1 MAVFDSIVIATVLLL
16 KGMPSVVESS
26 YQVYFFQFL
35 YPCMNIAWTA
45 SIFLTVLMS
54 FERFLGICHQNA
66 AKTFC
71 THKKTMIYIFAIFF
85 FSCVYNIPRFN
96 EYELV
101 DILVRTEYDPELKEY
116 TWNKFPRDDV
126 TWRQKA
132 FSNVTVV
139 KDLLSNNIYV
149 TVYLTWFNFL
159 VRFLVPTIL
168 LIFFNMKI
176 VLEVIFDS
184 HLNSTWQLWP
194 LILNWL

>member
-1 MAVFDSIVIATVLLL
+1 MAVFDSLVIAAVVLL

-66 AKTFC
+66 AKQFC
-71 THKKTMIYIFAIFF
+71 THKKTMIYILAIFI

-101 DILVRTEYDPELKEY
+101 DILVRTEYDQELKEY
-116 TWNKFPRDDV
+116 TWNRVPGHDV
-126 TWRQKA
+126 IWRQKA

-139 KDLLSNNIYV
+139 KETDLLSNNIYV
-149 TVYLTWFNFL
+149 TVYLTWLNFL

-184 HLNSTWQLWP
+184 HLNST
-194 LILNWL
+194 

>member
-1 MAVFDSIVIATVLLL
+1 MQSFLGLAVFDSIVIATVLLL
-16 KGMPSVVESS
+16 KGMPSIVESS
-26 YQVYFFQFL
+26 YQVFFFQFL

-66 AKTFC
+66 AKNFC
-71 THKKTMIYIFAIFF
+71 TRKKMMIYILAIFI

-101 DILVRTEYDPELKEY
+101 DILARTEYDPELKEY
-116 TWNKFPRDDV
+116 TWNRVPSDDV
-126 TWRQKA
+126 IWRQKA

-139 KDLLSNNIYV
+139 KERDLLSNKLYV
-149 TVYLTWFNFL
+149 IVYLTWLNFL

-168 LIFFNMKI
+168 LAFFNLKI

-184 HLNSTWQLWP
+184 HLLYSCEF
-194 LILNWL
+194 

>member
-1 MAVFDSIVIATVLLL
+1 MQSFLGLAVFDSIVIATVLLL
-16 KGMPSVVESS
+16 KGMPSIVESS

-66 AKTFC
+66 AKNFC
-71 THKKTMIYIFAIFF
+71 TRKKMMIYILAIFI

-101 DILVRTEYDPELKEY
+101 DILARTEYDPELKEY
-116 TWNKFPRDDV
+116 TWNRVPSDDV
-126 TWRQKA
+126 IWHQKA

-139 KDLLSNNIYV
+139 KETDLLSNNLYV
-149 TVYLTWFNFL
+149 TVYLTWLNFL

-168 LIFFNMKI
+168 LAFFNMKI
-176 VLEVIFDS
+176 VLEVIFSSNLD
-184 HLNSTWQLWP
+184 
-194 LILNWL
+194 